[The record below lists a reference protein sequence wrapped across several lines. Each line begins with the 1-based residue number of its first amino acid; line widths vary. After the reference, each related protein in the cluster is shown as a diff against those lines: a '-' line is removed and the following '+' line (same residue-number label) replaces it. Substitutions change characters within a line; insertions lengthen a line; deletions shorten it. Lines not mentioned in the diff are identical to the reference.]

1 MPSVSSASP
10 VPTLSQ
16 VESWDT
22 EHLTTAASH
31 CTSTATGWEATF
43 DDINRRMAVPGG
55 APWDGAAAEA
65 AMQRALAD
73 RMVAIGAADQL
84 HAVAEVARLGAM
96 DIAFAKNR
104 VLAAV
109 NRATEAGFTVSEDL
123 SVSHPG
129 PLSVGTAVAVQA
141 QAQRY
146 ATEIHSRAAELAT
159 LDQRVAGQINVAASS
174 VAKTSFGAE
183 PLNFGQDAPQSP
195 ADALGVHDAEDVHRI
210 VDPLPPG
217 ANRKVKVVATP
228 AEIRGLFEIL
238 TENAVPAP
246 PSTYPGERMML
257 PDGTI
262 IGYRPNS
269 GWGGPTLDIVNPD
282 GSKMWDVHLA
292 EKPKLP
298 VPEPLPAP
306 APVPAPSP
314 APIAIPSPDA
324 PGIPDL
330 GTPALPPPDDPGVI
344 SVIGGIGVLILGGL
358 WEAGKW
364 VFSP

>member
-1 MPSVSSASP
+1 MAS
-10 VPTLSQ
+10 
-16 VESWDT
+16 
-22 EHLTTAASH
+22 
-31 CTSTATGWEATF
+31 
-43 DDINRRMAVPGG
+43 PGG
-55 APWDGAAAEA
+55 APWDGVAAEA

-73 RMVAIGAADQL
+73 RMVVIGAADQL
-84 HAVAEVARLGAM
+84 HALAEVTRLGAM
-96 DIAFAKNR
+96 DIAFAKNQ

-109 NRATEAGFTVSEDL
+109 NRATEAGFTVGEDL

-129 PLSVGTAVAVQA
+129 PFTIGTAAAIQTQA
-141 QAQRY
+141 QQY
-146 ATEIHSRAAELAT
+146 AAEIRSRAAELAT
-159 LDQRVAGQINVAASS
+159 LDQKLAGQINVAASS

-183 PLNFGQDAPQSP
+183 PLNFGPNDVAQSP

-217 ANRKVKVVATP
+217 ANRKVKVVPTP
-228 AEIRGLFEIL
+228 AEIRGLFGIL

-246 PSTYPGERMML
+246 PSTYPGDRMIL

-262 IGYRPNS
+262 VGYRPNS
-269 GWGGPTLDIVNPD
+269 GWGGPTLDILNPD

-306 APVPAPSP
+306 APAPAPLP

-324 PGIPDL
+324 PGLPDL
-330 GTPALPPPDDPGVI
+330 GTPTLPPPDDPGVI
-344 SVIGGIGVLILGGL
+344 GVIGGIGVLILGGL

>member
-1 MPSVSSASP
+1 MPSVSSVSP
-10 VPTLSQ
+10 LPTLSQ
-16 VESWDT
+16 LESWDT

-31 CTSTATGWEATF
+31 CTNTAAGWEATF
-43 DDINRRMAVPGG
+43 DDINRRMAMPAG
-55 APWDGAAAEA
+55 APWGGVAAEA

-84 HAVAEVARLGAM
+84 HAVAQVARLGAM
-96 DIAFAKNR
+96 DIAFAKTQ

-109 NRATEAGFTVSEDL
+109 NHATEAGFTVAEDL

-129 PLSVGTAVAVQA
+129 PLTVGTAVAIQA
-141 QAQRY
+141 QAQSH
-146 ATEIHSRAAELAT
+146 AAEIRSRAAELTA
-159 LDQRVAGQINVAASS
+159 LDRKLADQINTAASA
-174 VAKTSFGAE
+174 VAKTSFGVE
-183 PLNFGQDAPQSP
+183 PLSFGPNDLPQSP

-217 ANRKVKVVATP
+217 ANKGVKVVATP
-228 AEIRGLFEIL
+228 AEIRGLFGIL

-246 PSTYPGERMML
+246 PSTYPGDRMML

-269 GWGGPTLDIVNPD
+269 GWGGPTLDILNPD

-298 VPEPLPAP
+298 MPEPLPAP
-306 APVPAPSP
+306 APAPVPAPAPS
-314 APIAIPSPDA
+314 PIAIPSPDA
-324 PGIPDL
+324 PGLPDF
-330 GTPALPPPDDPGVI
+330 GTPSLPPPEDPGI
-344 SVIGGIGVLILGGL
+344 IGGIGVLILGGL

>member
-1 MPSVSSASP
+1 
-10 VPTLSQ
+10 
-16 VESWDT
+16 
-22 EHLTTAASH
+22 
-31 CTSTATGWEATF
+31 
-43 DDINRRMAVPGG
+43 
-55 APWDGAAAEA
+55 
-65 AMQRALAD
+65 MQRALAD
-73 RMVAIGAADQL
+73 RMVAIRAADQL

-96 DIAFAKNR
+96 DIAFAKNQ

-109 NRATEAGFTVSEDL
+109 NRATAVGFTVAEDL

-129 PLSVGTAVAVQA
+129 PLSASAAAAAQIQA
-141 QAQRY
+141 REL
-146 ATEIHSRAAELAT
+146 ATEIRSRAEELT
-159 LDQRVAGQINVAASS
+159 KTDHKVAGQINTAASS

-183 PLNFGQDAPQSP
+183 PLKFGREDAPQSP
-195 ADALGVHDAEDVHRI
+195 ADALGVHDAEDVHKI

-238 TENAVPAP
+238 TQNAVPAP

-306 APVPAPSP
+306 APVPAPAPAP
-314 APIAIPSPDA
+314 APIAIPSPDD
-324 PGIPDL
+324 PGLPDL
-330 GTPALPPPDDPGVI
+330 GTPDLPPPSDPGVI
-344 SVIGGIGVLILGGL
+344 GIIGGFGVLILGGL